1 MMKNRDKKMRLIDA
15 DALIR
20 KLCAERDEVQ
30 IEHACDIG
38 YHNGLNMAVSMT
50 INAPTIDPES
60 LRPQGEW
67 MVTYYTTTSKR
78 GRVIANAKYVCPK
91 CEHSNGRKRSNYCP
105 NCGAKMK
112 GAENHA

>member
-1 MMKNRDKKMRLIDA
+1 MRLIDA
-15 DALIR
+15 DALIHR
-20 KLCAERDEVQ
+20 LGAERDEVQ

-67 MVTYYTTTSKR
+67 IKWSNDKFIGYGADGKIKYRKTHTYECCFC
-78 GRVIANAKYVCPK
+78 GRNAAIK
-91 CEHSNGRKRSNYCP
+91 SNYCP

-112 GAENHA
+112 GGAE